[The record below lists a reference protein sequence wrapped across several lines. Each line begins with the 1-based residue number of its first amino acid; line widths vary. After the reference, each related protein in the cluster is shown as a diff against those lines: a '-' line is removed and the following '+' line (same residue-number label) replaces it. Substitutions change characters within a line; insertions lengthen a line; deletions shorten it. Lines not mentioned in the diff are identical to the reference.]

1 MADEVEEEEP
11 KKSGIVK
18 IIIFVVAGILLIVV
32 GLGIGYFMFGGEP
45 EPDPS
50 AEVNQIIEGKNT
62 NAKDT
67 EKQKENEEGEVEG
80 EDGLIKKNVKSI
92 PEVDSYETT
101 YFEFPGDFTT
111 NLKASR
117 KFLQLS
123 VGVSTQYDE
132 KVMEVVDSHQL
143 ALRSEIL
150 STVSDFTEE
159 DISGSDGKKK
169 LSDRL
174 LTVLNA
180 KLETL
185 KEFPGIEDVYFTAF
199 ILQWFRLFL

>member
-1 MADEVEEEEP
+1 MAEEVEEEP
-11 KKSGIVK
+11 KKGNLIK
-18 IIIFVVAGILLIVV
+18 IIIFVVGGFLLIAV
-32 GLGIGYFMFGGEP
+32 GLGIGYFLFGGEP

-50 AEVNQIIEGKNT
+50 AEVNQIIEGKE
-62 NAKDT
+62 A
-67 EKQKENEEGEVEG
+67 EKKKAEEVENKEGEEEG
-80 EDGLIKKNVKSI
+80 EDGIIKKNVKAI

-111 NLKASR
+111 NLKGSR
-117 KFLQLS
+117 KFLQVS

-150 STVSDFTEE
+150 STISDFTEE

-169 LSDRL
+169 LSERL
-174 LTVLNA
+174 MVVLNK
-180 KLETL
+180 KLESL
-185 KEFPGIEDVYFTAF
+185 DEFPGIEDVYFTAF
-199 ILQWFRLFL
+199 ILQ

>member
-1 MADEVEEEEP
+1 MAEEVEEEP
-11 KKSGIVK
+11 KKSGLIK
-18 IIIFVVAGILLIVV
+18 IIIFVVAGILLIVI
-32 GLGIGYFMFGGEP
+32 GLGIGYLMFGGEP

-50 AEVNQIIEGKNT
+50 AEVNQIIEGKEAEKNEKEDK
-62 NAKDT
+62 KD
-67 EKQKENEEGEVEG
+67 KEEGEVEG
-80 EDGLIKKNVKSI
+80 EEGIIKKNVKAI

-111 NLKASR
+111 NLKGSR
-117 KFLQLS
+117 KFLQVS

-132 KVMEVVDSHQL
+132 KVMETVDSHQL

-150 STVSDFTEE
+150 ATISDFTEE

-174 LTVLNA
+174 MVVLNK

-185 KEFPGIEDVYFTAF
+185 NEFPGIEDVYFTAF
-199 ILQWFRLFL
+199 ILQ

>member
-11 KKSGIVK
+11 KKSGLVK
-18 IIIFVVAGILLIVV
+18 IIIFVVAGILLIVI

-62 NAKDT
+62 KAKET

-80 EDGLIKKNVKSI
+80 EDGLLKKNVKAI

-111 NLKASR
+111 NLKGSR

-174 LTVLNA
+174 LVVLNT

-199 ILQWFRLFL
+199 ILQ

>member
-18 IIIFVVAGILLIVV
+18 IIIFVVSGILLIVI

-62 NAKDT
+62 KAK
-67 EKQKENEEGEVEG
+67 EIEEQKENEEGEVEG
-80 EDGLIKKNVKSI
+80 EDGLLKKNVKPI

-111 NLKASR
+111 NLKGSR

-150 STVSDFTEE
+150 STVSDFSEE

-174 LTVLNA
+174 LVVLNA

-199 ILQWFRLFL
+199 ILQ

>member
-1 MADEVEEEEP
+1 MAEEVEEEP
-11 KKSGIVK
+11 KKGNLLK
-18 IIIFVVAGILLIVV
+18 IIIFVVAGLLLIVV
-32 GLGIGYFMFGGEP
+32 GLGIGYFIFGGEP

-50 AEVNQIIEGKNT
+50 AEVNQIIEGKE
-62 NAKDT
+62 T
-67 EKQKENEEGEVEG
+67 EKKEKEKSENNEEGEEVS
-80 EDGLIKKNVKSI
+80 EDGLMKKNVKAI

-111 NLKASR
+111 NLKGSR
-117 KFLQLS
+117 KFLQVS

-150 STVSDFTEE
+150 STISDFTEE
-159 DISGSDGKKK
+159 NISGSDGKKN
-169 LSDRL
+169 LSERL
-174 LTVLNA
+174 MVVLNK

-185 KEFPGIEDVYFTAF
+185 NEFPGIEDVYFTAF
-199 ILQWFRLFL
+199 ILQ

>member
-1 MADEVEEEEP
+1 MAEEVEEEP
-11 KKSGIVK
+11 KKSNLIKV
-18 IIIFVVAGILLIVV
+18 IIFVVGGFLLIAV
-32 GLGIGYFMFGGEP
+32 GLGIGYFLFGGEP

-50 AEVNQIIEGKNT
+50 AEVNQIIEGKE
-62 NAKDT
+62 AEKKKT
-67 EKQKENEEGEVEG
+67 EEVENKEGEEGD
-80 EDGLIKKNVKSI
+80 DGIIKKNVKAI

-111 NLKASR
+111 NLKGSR
-117 KFLQLS
+117 KFLQVS

-150 STVSDFTEE
+150 STISDFTEE

-174 LTVLNA
+174 MVVLNK
-180 KLETL
+180 KLESL
-185 KEFPGIEDVYFTAF
+185 DEFPGIEDVYFTAF
-199 ILQWFRLFL
+199 ILQ

>member
-1 MADEVEEEEP
+1 MAEEVEEEP
-11 KKSGIVK
+11 KKSNLLK
-18 IIIFVVAGILLIVV
+18 IIIFVGGGILLIAV
-32 GLGIGYFMFGGEP
+32 GLGIGYFLFGGEP

-50 AEVNQIIEGKNT
+50 AEVNQIIEGKE
-62 NAKDT
+62 AEKKKT
-67 EKQKENEEGEVEG
+67 EDAENKEGEEEG
-80 EDGLIKKNVKSI
+80 EDGIIKKNVKAI

-111 NLKASR
+111 NLKGSR
-117 KFLQLS
+117 KFLQVS

-150 STVSDFTEE
+150 STISDFTEE

-169 LSDRL
+169 LSERL
-174 LTVLNA
+174 IVVLNK
-180 KLETL
+180 KLESL
-185 KEFPGIEDVYFTAF
+185 DEFPGIEDVYFTAF
-199 ILQWFRLFL
+199 ILQ

>member
-1 MADEVEEEEP
+1 MAEEVEEEP
-11 KKSGIVK
+11 KKSSLLK
-18 IIIFVVAGILLIVV
+18 IIIFVVGGFLLIAV
-32 GLGIGYFMFGGEP
+32 GLGIGYFVFGGDP

-50 AEVNQIIEGKNT
+50 TEVNQIIEGKD
-62 NAKDT
+62 A
-67 EKQKENEEGEVEG
+67 EKKKKQENENKEGEEEG
-80 EDGLIKKNVKSI
+80 EDGIIKKNVKAI

-111 NLKASR
+111 NLKGSR
-117 KFLQLS
+117 KFLQVS

-150 STVSDFTEE
+150 STISDFTEE

-174 LTVLNA
+174 IVVLNK
-180 KLETL
+180 KLESL
-185 KEFPGIEDVYFTAF
+185 DEFPGIEDVYFTAF
-199 ILQWFRLFL
+199 ILQ

>member
-1 MADEVEEEEP
+1 MP
-11 KKSGIVK
+11 
-18 IIIFVVAGILLIVV
+18 
-32 GLGIGYFMFGGEP
+32 LGIFFSLIE
-45 EPDPS
+45 
-50 AEVNQIIEGKNT
+50 EVLEEKRKKKRKKKRKLTKKQIRKRDK
-62 NAKDT
+62 NAKEIMKST
-67 EKQKENEEGEVEG
+67 KKQYGEEEG
-80 EDGLIKKNVKSI
+80 EDGIIKKNVKAI

-111 NLKASR
+111 NLKGSR
-117 KFLQLS
+117 KFLQVS

-150 STVSDFTEE
+150 STISDFTEE

-174 LTVLNA
+174 MVVLNK
-180 KLETL
+180 KLESL
-185 KEFPGIEDVYFTAF
+185 DEFPGIEDVYFTAF
-199 ILQWFRLFL
+199 ILQ

>member
-11 KKSGIVK
+11 KKSGLVK
-18 IIIFVVAGILLIVV
+18 IIIFVVAGILLIAV
-32 GLGIGYFMFGGEP
+32 GLGAGYFMFGGEP

-62 NAKDT
+62 KAK
-67 EKQKENEEGEVEG
+67 EIEEENKNEEGEVDG
-80 EDGLIKKNVKSI
+80 EDGLIKKNVKVI

-111 NLKASR
+111 NLKGSR

-150 STVSDFTEE
+150 STVSDFSEE

-174 LTVLNA
+174 LVVLNA
-180 KLETL
+180 KLESL

-199 ILQWFRLFL
+199 ILQ

>member
-1 MADEVEEEEP
+1 MADEVEEEP
-11 KKSGIVK
+11 KKSNLLK
-18 IIIFVVAGILLIVV
+18 IIIFVVGGILLIAI
-32 GLGIGYFMFGGEP
+32 GLGIGYFLFGGEP

-50 AEVNQIIEGKNT
+50 AEVNQIIEGKE
-62 NAKDT
+62 A
-67 EKQKENEEGEVEG
+67 EKKKTAEIENKEGEEEG
-80 EDGLIKKNVKSI
+80 EDGIIKKNVKAI

-111 NLKASR
+111 NLKGSR
-117 KFLQLS
+117 KFLQVS

-150 STVSDFTEE
+150 STISDFTEE

-169 LSDRL
+169 LSERL
-174 LTVLNA
+174 MVVLNK
-180 KLETL
+180 KLESL
-185 KEFPGIEDVYFTAF
+185 DEFPGIEDVYFTAF
-199 ILQWFRLFL
+199 ILQ